1 MSTRTIRSTAISMKR
16 STPRPIISLWQPR
29 LRACGPKLSAFRR
42 TQLRG
47 RDRLVQS
54 HADDAG
60 IVQAMARGDGDE
72 SARCMRAHMLNA
84 SNALMAYIAEQQLD

>member
-1 MSTRTIRSTAISMKR
+1 M
-16 STPRPIISLWQPR
+16 
-29 LRACGPKLSAFRR
+29 
-42 TQLRG
+42 
-47 RDRLVQS
+47 QS